1 MSDISELR
9 LRVDAAEERFE
20 SVGDQQRQY
29 GARLLSLMNAVEGGL
44 SRKQA
49 ALEECTAELERVT
62 AENEQLRGMLQ
73 SLLQAVESNGEDQ
86 LDDTMNSLDAMVT
99 ALTGGAAGAV
109 EAQPEETAASGSEAV
124 LVEDDEEVDTNLAE
138 IREAETGEPETGEEA
153 PAEALVAAEAQ
164 ENPVEDAAPLEEAD
178 TAEVEPETATE
189 VEAAEDQ
196 AEELEVAAEAPEP
209 ETSEVDAAD
218 GVADA
223 DTAEAGGGDLEP
235 EETAS
240 EIPAAEADEVTAEA
254 SEDSAPQEAQEPEPQ
269 ETVAEEPEPTAS
281 RSPVGDIIAR
291 ISEKTK
297 DFPSEEV
304 VMDSLAKIEAG
315 VLASEGETPTLD
327 SEFDEA
333 DYIDP
338 TAAAAS

>member
-109 EAQPEETAASGSEAV
+109 EAQPEETVASGSEAV

-138 IREAETGEPETGEEA
+138 TGEAEIGEEA

-209 ETSEVDAAD
+209 ATSEVDATD
-218 GVADA
+218 GVVDA

-240 EIPAAEADEVTAEA
+240 EIPAAEADEAAAEA
-254 SEDSAPQEAQEPEPQ
+254 SEDSAPQEAQEPQ
-269 ETVAEEPEPTAS
+269 ETAAEEPEPTAS